1 MNVTV
6 ERRTSVS
13 RPRANRK
20 LERDEIEALVRR
32 YREGATV
39 YELAEEFGMHRQTV
53 SAHLH
58 REGVTLR
65 SRVRMTPQLLARAIE
80 LYKAGWSTVQI
91 GKELGVGTST
101 VGKAL
106 KRAGVQM
113 RPAVAERA
121 KPKRPCR

>member
-1 MNVTV
+1 MNVTL
-6 ERRTSVS
+6 ERRMSVP

-20 LERDEIEALVRR
+20 LEGHEIEALVRR

-65 SRVRMTPQLLARAIE
+65 ARVRMTPQLLARATE
-80 LYKAGWSTVQI
+80 LYEAGWSTVQI
-91 GKELGVGTST
+91 GKELGLGTST
-101 VGKAL
+101 VGKSL
-106 KRAGVQM
+106 KRSGVAM
-113 RPAVAERA
+113 RSPVAERWRA
-121 KPKRPCR
+121 DKS